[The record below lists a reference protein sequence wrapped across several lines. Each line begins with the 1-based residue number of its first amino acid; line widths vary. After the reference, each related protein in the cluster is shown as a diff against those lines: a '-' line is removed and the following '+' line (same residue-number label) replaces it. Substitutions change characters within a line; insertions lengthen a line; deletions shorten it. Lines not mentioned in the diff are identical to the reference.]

1 MCIEASNVTVELT
14 SSEIEIIKESLLS
27 MIDYL
32 SCLIKISSTG
42 VRDLDFIL
50 NNNREVSK
58 KKIDEMKYILSNK
71 LA

>member
-14 SSEIEIIKESLLS
+14 NSEIEIIKESLLS

-32 SCLIKISSTG
+32 SCLIKIPSTG

>member
-1 MCIEASNVTVELT
+1 MCIKASNITVELT
-14 SSEIEIIKESLLS
+14 NSEIETIKESLLS
-27 MIDYL
+27 MIDHL
-32 SCLIKISSTG
+32 SCLIKIPSTG

-58 KKIDEMKYILSNK
+58 KKIDEINYILSNK

>member
-1 MCIEASNVTVELT
+1 MCIKASNVTVELT
-14 SSEIEIIKESLLS
+14 NDEIEIIKESLLS

-32 SCLIKISSTG
+32 NCLIKIPSTG